1 PRGPRLGVATPAGGR
16 RPAREARAAPAV
28 TACGTLRGMDL
39 GLCFDLDGTL
49 GRYAGDFRAFAGLL
63 RGQLMLQACD
73 MNRFYDL
80 LSVELRRD
88 GPVTL
93 ERGLA
98 AVLERLDQRVP
109 ADLPALAAEA
119 VEAYAED
126 VRPLPGARE
135 LLERLDAAGVPM
147 ALLTN
152 GPEDMQRAALACTGL
167 QSLPERTVMIGDSPE
182 ADVRGALD
190 YGLQAVLVG
199 DAGRAGAL
207 GVPAVA
213 GMAELDALLRTR
225 YGV

>member
-1 PRGPRLGVATPAGGR
+1 
-16 RPAREARAAPAV
+16 
-28 TACGTLRGMDL
+28 MDL

-152 GPEDMQRAALACTGL
+152 GPEDMQRAALAALGFGRCFRVVLVSGDRDVAARKPAPRIFALACTGL

-199 DAGRAGAL
+199 DAGRAGVL